1 VGRGSTINVQRQ
13 PWKKENNKVIFN
25 QANKT
30 MDILRIATAGSVDDG
45 KSTLIGRLLYETN
58 SITKDKIE
66 ALESASKRKGLDFLD
81 LSLLTDGLIAEREQ
95 GITIDVAHI
104 YFSTPTRKYIIADT
118 PGHVEYTRNMV
129 TGASNVKV
137 SLILVDARQGLVE
150 QTARHLSIAAM
161 LRIPKVIIC
170 VNKMDLVQYQES
182 TFEAIKASLTELVA
196 QTTFEGQEVSFLPIS
211 SLYGQ
216 NITKKAEHMPWFSG
230 NTLLGELEAFE
241 YAETL
246 AHAPARFPVQFVVR
260 PMTEAYH
267 DFRGYAGKI
276 SSGTFKVGDAIR
288 VLPTGQEST
297 IATIEKFE
305 NKLSEGKAGDSVVIT
320 LSTDIDIS
328 RGNTIV
334 LANDTA
340 APQLKDFS
348 AQVCWLDH
356 QALTPGKTYLL
367 QHGINTTKAKISQIT
382 ERLDVVAQ
390 TSTEGVDSLKL
401 NEIGRIALR
410 TAQPISADVYS
421 KNPANGAFI
430 LIDEFSNSTV
440 GVGFVQ

>member
-1 VGRGSTINVQRQ
+1 
-13 PWKKENNKVIFN
+13 
-25 QANKT
+25 

-137 SLILVDARQGLVE
+137 SLILVDARQGVVE
-150 QTARHLSIAAM
+150 QTARHLSIASL

-170 VNKMDLVQYQES
+170 INKMDLVQYQKS
-182 TFEAIKASLTELVA
+182 TFESIKNSLTELIA
-196 QTTFEGQEVSFLPIS
+196 QTTFEGQEISFLPIS

-216 NITKKAEHMPWFSG
+216 NITQPAEQMPWYQG

-241 YAETL
+241 FAETQSK
-246 AHAPARFPVQFVVR
+246 AAARFPVQFVIR

-276 SSGTFKVGDAIR
+276 SSGTFQVGDEVR

-297 IATIEKFE
+297 IASIEKFE
-305 NKLSEGKAGDSVVIT
+305 QKLSKAEAGDSVVIT

-328 RGNTIV
+328 RGNTLIKASEV
-334 LANDTA
+334 E
-340 APQLKDFS
+340 APQMKDFS

-356 QALTPGKTYLL
+356 QALSPGKTYLL
-367 QHGINTTKAKISQIT
+367 QHGIHITKAKISQIT

-390 TSTEGVDSLKL
+390 TSTENVDSLKL
-401 NEIGRIALR
+401 NEIGRISLR
-410 TAQPISADVYS
+410 TAQAIHADRYAD
-421 KNPANGAFI
+421 NPANGAFI

-440 GVGFVQ
+440 GVGFVS

>member
-1 VGRGSTINVQRQ
+1 
-13 PWKKENNKVIFN
+13 
-25 QANKT
+25 
-30 MDILRIATAGSVDDG
+30 
-45 KSTLIGRLLYETN
+45 
-58 SITKDKIE
+58 
-66 ALESASKRKGLDFLD
+66 
-81 LSLLTDGLIAEREQ
+81 
-95 GITIDVAHI
+95 
-104 YFSTPTRKYIIADT
+104 
-118 PGHVEYTRNMV
+118 MV

-170 VNKMDLVQYQES
+170 INKMDLVQYQES
-182 TFEAIKASLTELVA
+182 TFEEIKASLTELVA
-196 QTTFEGQEVSFLPIS
+196 QTTFEGQDVSFLPIS

-216 NITKKAEHMPWFSG
+216 NITTKAEHMPWFTG
-230 NTLLGELEAFE
+230 NTLLDELEAFE

-246 AHAPARFPVQFVVR
+246 AHASARFPVQFVIR

-276 SSGTFKVGDAIR
+276 SSGTFQVGDAIR

-305 NKLSEGKAGDSVVIT
+305 TKLSNAKAGDSVVIT

-328 RGNTIV
+328 RGNTLV
-334 LANDTA
+334 LASETA
-340 APQLKDFS
+340 APQLKDFA
-348 AQVCWLDH
+348 AQVCWLDN

-367 QHGINTTKAKISQIT
+367 QHGINITKAKISQIT

-390 TSTEGVDSLKL
+390 TATEGVDSLKL

-410 TAQPISADVYS
+410 TAQPISADVYA
-421 KNPANGAFI
+421 KNPSNGAFI

>member
-1 VGRGSTINVQRQ
+1 
-13 PWKKENNKVIFN
+13 
-25 QANKT
+25 

-216 NITKKAEHMPWFSG
+216 NITQKAEHMPWFTG
-230 NTLLGELEAFE
+230 NTLLGELEGFE

-276 SSGTFKVGDAIR
+276 SSGTFKVGDAVR

-297 IATIEKFE
+297 IATIEKFDK
-305 NKLSEGKAGDSVVIT
+305 KLSEGKAGDSVVIT

-340 APQLKDFS
+340 APQLKEFS

-410 TAQPISADVYS
+410 TAQPISADVYAN
-421 KNPANGAFI
+421 NPANGAFI

>member
-1 VGRGSTINVQRQ
+1 
-13 PWKKENNKVIFN
+13 
-25 QANKT
+25 

-137 SLILVDARQGLVE
+137 SLILVDARQGVVE
-150 QTARHLSIAAM
+150 QTARHLSIASL

-170 VNKMDLVQYQES
+170 INKMDLVQYQES
-182 TFEAIKASLTELVA
+182 TFESIKNSLTELIA
-196 QTTFEGQEVSFLPIS
+196 QTTFEGQEISFLPIS

-216 NITKKAEHMPWFSG
+216 NITQPAEQMPWYQG

-241 YAETL
+241 FAETQSK
-246 AHAPARFPVQFVVR
+246 AAARFPVQFVIR

-276 SSGTFKVGDAIR
+276 SSGTFQVGDEVR

-297 IATIEKFE
+297 IASIEKFE
-305 NKLSEGKAGDSVVIT
+305 QKLSKAEAGDSVVIT

-328 RGNTIV
+328 RGNTLIKASEV
-334 LANDTA
+334 E

-356 QALTPGKTYLL
+356 QALSPGKTYLL
-367 QHGINTTKAKISQIT
+367 QHGIHITKAKISQIT

-390 TSTEGVDSLKL
+390 TSTENVNSLKL
-401 NEIGRIALR
+401 NEIGRISLR
-410 TAQPISADVYS
+410 TAQAIHADRYAD
-421 KNPANGAFI
+421 NPANGAFI

-440 GVGFVQ
+440 GVGFVS

>member
-1 VGRGSTINVQRQ
+1 
-13 PWKKENNKVIFN
+13 
-25 QANKT
+25 

-66 ALESASKRKGLDFLD
+66 ALETASKRKGLDFLD

-170 VNKMDLVQYQES
+170 INKMDLVQYQES
-182 TFEAIKASLTELVA
+182 TFEELKASLTELVA
-196 QTTFEGQEVSFLPIS
+196 QTTFEGQDVSFLPIS

-216 NITKKAEHMPWFSG
+216 NITTKAEHMPWFTG
-230 NTLLGELEAFE
+230 NTLLDELEAFE

-246 AHAPARFPVQFVVR
+246 AHASARFPVQFVIR

-276 SSGTFKVGDAIR
+276 SSGTFQVGDAIR

-305 NKLSEGKAGDSVVIT
+305 TKLSNAKAGDSVVIT

-328 RGNTIV
+328 RGNTLV
-334 LANDTA
+334 LASETA
-340 APQLKDFS
+340 APQLKDFA

-356 QALTPGKTYLL
+356 QALTPGNTYLL
-367 QHGINTTKAKISQIT
+367 QHGINITKAKISQIT

-390 TSTEGVDSLKL
+390 TATEGVDSLKL

-410 TAQPISADVYS
+410 TAQPISADVYA
-421 KNPANGAFI
+421 KNPSNGAFI

>member
-1 VGRGSTINVQRQ
+1 
-13 PWKKENNKVIFN
+13 
-25 QANKT
+25 

-129 TGASNVKV
+129 TGASNAKV

-150 QTARHLSIAAM
+150 QTARHLSIAAL

-170 VNKMDLVQYQES
+170 VNKMDLVQYDQAK
-182 TFEAIKASLTELVA
+182 FEAIKASLTSLVA
-196 QTTFEGQEVSFLPIS
+196 QTTFEGQAVSFLPIS
-211 SLYGQ
+211 SLFGQ
-216 NITKKAEHMPWFSG
+216 NITQAADKMPWYQG

-241 YAETL
+241 FAESL
-246 AHAPARFPVQFVVR
+246 AHAPARFPVQWVIR
-260 PMTEAYH
+260 PKTEEYH
-267 DFRGYAGKI
+267 DYRGYAGKI
-276 SSGTFKVGDAIR
+276 SSGTFRVGDVIR
-288 VLPTGQEST
+288 ALPTGQEST
-297 IATIEKFE
+297 IASIEKFGE
-305 NKLSEGKAGDSVVIT
+305 PLDHAVAGDSVVIT
-320 LSTDIDIS
+320 LTTDVDIS
-328 RGNTIV
+328 RGNSLV
-334 LANDTA
+334 LASDA
-340 APQLKDFS
+340 QAPQLKDF
-348 AQVCWLDH
+348 AAHICWLDH
-356 QALTPGKTYLL
+356 QALSPGKTYLL
-367 QHGINTTKAKISQIT
+367 QHGVNLTKAKISQIT

-390 TSTEGVDSLKL
+390 TSSQNVDSLKL
-401 NEIGRIALR
+401 NEIGGIQLR
-410 TAQPISADVYS
+410 TAQPIMADVYAQ
-421 KNPANGAFI
+421 NPSNGAFI

-440 GVGFVQ
+440 GVGFVK

>member
-1 VGRGSTINVQRQ
+1 
-13 PWKKENNKVIFN
+13 
-25 QANKT
+25 

-137 SLILVDARQGLVE
+137 SLILVDARQGVVE
-150 QTARHLSIAAM
+150 QTARHLSIASL

-170 VNKMDLVQYQES
+170 INKMDLVQYQES
-182 TFEAIKASLTELVA
+182 TFESIKNSLTELIA
-196 QTTFEGQEVSFLPIS
+196 QTTFEGQEISFLPIS

-216 NITKKAEHMPWFSG
+216 NITQPAELMPWYQG

-241 YAETL
+241 FAETQSK
-246 AHAPARFPVQFVVR
+246 AAARFPVQFVIR

-276 SSGTFKVGDAIR
+276 SSGTFQVGDEVR

-297 IATIEKFE
+297 IASIEKFE
-305 NKLSEGKAGDSVVIT
+305 QKLSKAEAGDSVVIT

-328 RGNTIV
+328 RGNTLIKASEV
-334 LANDTA
+334 E

-356 QALTPGKTYLL
+356 QALSPGKTYLL
-367 QHGINTTKAKISQIT
+367 QHGIHITKAKISQIT

-390 TSTEGVDSLKL
+390 TSTENVDSLKL
-401 NEIGRIALR
+401 NEIGRISLR
-410 TAQPISADVYS
+410 TAQAIHADRYAD
-421 KNPANGAFI
+421 NPANGSFI

-440 GVGFVQ
+440 GVGFVS